1 MHIVLW
7 VLQVILAGKLL
18 ASVYSHALRPDPNKM
33 QRGLRR
39 LGAAARPLLIV
50 SGLGM
55 LLGAAGLVLPGA
67 LGFWPWLTPWTA
79 AAAAVLMLVGAG
91 LHLGCRD
98 KPNAW
103 VGLILFVLAAL
114 VAVGR
119 WVLAPLL

>member
-7 VLQVILAGKLL
+7 ILQVILAVKLL
-18 ASVYSHALRPDPNKM
+18 TSSCSHVLRPDPNKM
-33 QRGLRR
+33 QRGLQRW
-39 LGAAARPLLIV
+39 GTATRPLLLV

-55 LLGAAGLVLPGA
+55 LLSAACLVLPGA
-67 LGFWPWLTPWTA
+67 LGLWPWLTPWA
-79 AAAAVLMLVGAG
+79 AAVVAVLMLAGAG

-103 VGLILFVLAAL
+103 VGLILFALAAF

-119 WVLAPLL
+119 WILAPL